1 MGITGVMLCLNG
13 LGSFNR
19 DLSVEREANGPTGN
33 THDHFEDSDSTRCML
48 LPRMIK
54 PFDQSRGGMATAL
67 VLISKI
73 RRNCLVGKRQ

>member
-1 MGITGVMLCLNG
+1 MGITGIMLCLNE

-19 DLSVEREANGPTGN
+19 DPSVEQGAHGRTGN
-33 THDHFEDSDSTRCML
+33 AHDHFEDSDSTRCML

-73 RRNCLVGKRQ
+73 R